1 MDVGS
6 LFDEKV
12 QNCYVKVSIESSL
25 SQLNLKACGELYECN
40 HLTLCT
46 KCMSVRKHISSLD
59 FSSQLKWTSKKNNL
73 SVREL
78 HFKMSSVN
86 ESGLIKQLSWH

>member
-1 MDVGS
+1 MEVGS

-59 FSSQLKWTSKKNNL
+59 FSSQLKWASEKEQFVGERIT
-73 SVREL
+73 
-78 HFKMSSVN
+78 F
-86 ESGLIKQLSWH
+86 

>member
-1 MDVGS
+1 MGS

-59 FSSQLKWTSKKNNL
+59 FSSQLKWTSKKEQF
-73 SVREL
+73 VGERIT
-78 HFKMSSVN
+78 F
-86 ESGLIKQLSWH
+86 